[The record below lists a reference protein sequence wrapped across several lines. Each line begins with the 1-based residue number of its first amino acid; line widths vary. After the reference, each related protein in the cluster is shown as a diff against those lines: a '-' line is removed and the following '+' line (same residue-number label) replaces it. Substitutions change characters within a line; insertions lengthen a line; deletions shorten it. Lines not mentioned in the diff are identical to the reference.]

1 MTDRSNT
8 AAALDFLKTIKERKD
23 KEAMDTS
30 EEEPPP
36 LNAKPVFKRPK
47 KKSGVERKEE
57 DTEDKPSFV
66 GAKTV
71 MPEYVVGA
79 FKPAKKKGEKKTALN
94 TSTSGGG
101 GGKSKALKLSH
112 LDEEEEEE
120 EG

>member
-23 KEAMDTS
+23 KEVMDTS
-30 EEEPPP
+30 EDESTP
-36 LNAKPVFKRPK
+36 LDAKPVFKRPK

-57 DTEDKPSFV
+57 NTEDKPSFV

-79 FKPAKKKGEKKTALN
+79 AAKPAKKKGNKKTAVN
-94 TSTSGGG
+94 TSNSGG